1 MSDYNKPIIVISKC
15 LGFDNCK
22 HDGSIE
28 NNEFIEKLK
37 KYVKVIPICPE
48 IECGLQ
54 IHHSKLRIV
63 ENNNKGAAGRRE
75 QIGLTLMAMLYC

>member
-28 NNEFIEKLK
+28 TTNSSGKIKNMLK
-37 KYVKVIPICPE
+37 IIPVCPE

-63 ENNNKGAAGRRE
+63 ENNNKE
-75 QIGLTLMAMLYC
+75 ETFNTK